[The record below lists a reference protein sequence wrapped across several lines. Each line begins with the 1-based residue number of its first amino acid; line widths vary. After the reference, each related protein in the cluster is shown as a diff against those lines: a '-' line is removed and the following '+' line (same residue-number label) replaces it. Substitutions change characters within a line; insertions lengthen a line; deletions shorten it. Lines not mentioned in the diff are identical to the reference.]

1 MREQA
6 ITTGT
11 TIDALRAHETAPSWA
26 RAYLKS
32 HSYSWQRSE
41 AVAGLIGAAH
51 LHFGAAAYVSV
62 DEGRTRRDARLV
74 INGMP
79 YSIAAIAT

>member
-1 MREQA
+1 MRESA

-11 TIDALRAHETAPSWA
+11 TIDALRAHDMAPSWA
-26 RAYLKS
+26 RAYLTS
-32 HSYSWQRSE
+32 RAHSWQRSE

-51 LHFGAAAYVSV
+51 LQFGSRAYISI
-62 DEGRTRRDARLV
+62 DEGRARRDARLV

-79 YSIAAIAT
+79 YSIAAIAA

>member
-1 MREQA
+1 MSGAA
-6 ITTGT
+6 ITTGA
-11 TIDALRAHETAPSWA
+11 TIDALRAHDMAPSWA

-32 HSYSWQRSE
+32 RAHSWQRSE
-41 AVAGLIGAAH
+41 AVAGLLGAAH
-51 LHFGAAAYVSV
+51 LQFGVRAYISV

-79 YSIAAIAT
+79 YSIAAIAA